1 MGKSSRRDF
10 IQNSLGSLLTFSL
23 VNSLCQAQVLTGSVK
38 SIAHKWIIQMEQ
50 VTKSLR
56 DEKLK
61 PIEWQQQI
69 ETLLDRVDLKD
80 LLRAIDYDRLAKIA
94 VFPEDHES
102 AENVDFSKIEGLPAE
117 LSFNPYFY
125 AMKKGVAIVPHGHR
139 NMTSMH
145 MVLKGDAHSWQYDRV
160 ADEPEHL
167 IIKPTVDKLL
177 VPGGVSTVSDERHNI
192 HWFKAMT
199 EPVFMFNI
207 GVFGVKPKES
217 FTGRDYIDP
226 TNGEKISGGLIRA
239 KRIEKEEAYK
249 LYGKS

>member
-1 MGKSSRRDF
+1 MEKLSRRDF

-23 VNSLCQAQVLTGSVK
+23 VSSLCNAQLLTGSVK
-38 SIAHKWIIQMEQ
+38 PVAHKWIIEMEQ

-56 DEKLK
+56 DAKLRQG
-61 PIEWQQQI
+61 EWQHQI
-69 ETLLDRVDLKD
+69 ESLLARVDLKD
-80 LLRAIDYDRLAKIA
+80 LLKAIDYDRLAKIA
-94 VFPEDHES
+94 VFPDDHES

-145 MVLKGDAHSWQYDRV
+145 MILKGESHGWQYDRV
-160 ADEPEHL
+160 SDEPEHL
-167 IIKPTVDKLL
+167 IIKPTINKPL
-177 VPGGVSTVSDERHNI
+177 VPGGVSTVSDERDNI

-226 TNGEKISGGLIRA
+226 TNGEKINGGLIRA
-239 KRIEKEEAYK
+239 RRIEKEEAYK